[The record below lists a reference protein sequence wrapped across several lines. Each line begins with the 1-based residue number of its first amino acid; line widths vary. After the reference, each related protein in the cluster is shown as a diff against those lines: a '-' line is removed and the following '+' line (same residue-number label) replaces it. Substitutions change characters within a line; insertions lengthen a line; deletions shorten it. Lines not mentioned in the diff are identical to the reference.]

1 MTENELRE
9 VLGEELFD
17 RLSQDDKELLLNTA
31 GKFNFNIEG
40 EMKNQPR
47 RAGSKAPAF
56 HLQITGLALL

>member
-17 RLSQDDKELLLNTA
+17 RLSQDDKALILNTA

-40 EMKNQPR
+40 GIMKKTTLRNL
-47 RAGSKAPAF
+47 RAGVV
-56 HLQITGLALL
+56 